1 MNLCSTKGRWWTY
14 ALMIVVINVR
24 FLEVASRA
32 AAAAAA
38 AAVVQTHS

>member
-1 MNLCSTKGRWWTY
+1 
-14 ALMIVVINVR
+14 MIVVINVR

-38 AAVVQTHS
+38 AAVVQTHSWAMNYVQHYSTV